1 MFENTPLG
9 GPFPGIESS
18 DDIHGNRRWVL
29 GLLQGNSSTPVYRD
43 FQNATYIEFP
53 KELRPIKVAEFEAW
67 QEIGATALSDDQIN
81 SLGLYPDL
89 LFISSFSELV
99 SFRILIA

>member
-29 GLLQGNSSTPVYRD
+29 GLFQDNCSTPV
-43 FQNATYIEFP
+43 FQYFQDANYIECP
-53 KELRPIKVAEFEAW
+53 KGLRPIKVTEFEAW
-67 QEIGATALSDDQIN
+67 QEIGATALSDDQIK
-81 SLGLYPDL
+81 SYRFVPGPSICFI
-89 LFISSFSELV
+89 LF
-99 SFRILIA
+99 

>member
-1 MFENTPLG
+1 MFENTPPR

-29 GLLQGNSSTPVYRD
+29 GLLQGNSSTRVFQD
-43 FQNATYIEFP
+43 FQNATYIECP
-53 KELRPIKVAEFEAW
+53 KELRDINVRELEAW

-81 SLGLYPDL
+81 SIGLYPEL
-89 LFISSFSELV
+89 LFILSFSELLSLV
-99 SFRILIA
+99 FGY

>member
-29 GLLQGNSSTPVYRD
+29 GLFRANSSVPVFQD
-43 FQNATYIEFP
+43 FQNATYIECP

-81 SLGLYPDL
+81 SIGLYPDL
-89 LFISSFSELV
+89 LFVSSFSK
-99 SFRILIA
+99 